1 MKNEV
6 LAHIDLTKF
15 EGHSQIK
22 MEGTA
27 RDLIILTAT
36 FIRELSEEMGEDP
49 RDVSQVLHR
58 YITRVQAQKPLKGGR
73 KC

>member
-15 EGHSQIK
+15 KDHSQIE

-27 RDLIILTAT
+27 RDLIILTAS
-36 FIRELSEEMGEDP
+36 FIKELSEEMGEDP

-58 YITRVQAQKPLKGGR
+58 YITRVQVAEELKGG
-73 KC
+73 CEH

>member
-6 LAHIDLTKF
+6 LARIDLTKF
-15 EGHSQIK
+15 RDHSQIK

-58 YITRVQAQKPLKGGR
+58 YITRVQAQEPLEGGR